1 MQFINKEDDLA
12 LSAGHLFQHGLQAFL
27 EFAAILSTCNQRTE
41 IKGDH
46 LLVFQGLGYITTY
59 DALGQALDNGGFSYA
74 SLATNDQVILCTAAQ
89 EPYGARHLPAVC
101 VGEGKCAAHCH
112 HRPVASAQVRR

>member
-12 LSAGHLFQHGLQAFL
+12 LSAGHFFQHGLQAFL

-46 LLVFQGLGYITTY
+46 LLVFQGLGYITTH
-59 DALGQALDNGGFSYA
+59 DALRQSLDDSGFPYA
-74 SLATNDQVILCTAAQ
+74 WFTDQYGVILGAAVQ
-89 EPYGARHLPAVC
+89 YLDDAPDIFF
-101 VGEGKCAAHCH
+101 
-112 HRPVASAQVRR
+112 ASNHPG